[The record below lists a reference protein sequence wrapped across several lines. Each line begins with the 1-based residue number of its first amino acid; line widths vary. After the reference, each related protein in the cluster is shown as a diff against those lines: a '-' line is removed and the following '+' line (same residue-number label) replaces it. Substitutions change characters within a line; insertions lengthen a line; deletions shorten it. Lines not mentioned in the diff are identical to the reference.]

1 MNSSME
7 KISSNKVKLRLELE
21 AEAFEE
27 AVQKAYLKM
36 RNRINVPGF
45 RKGKAPRAVIE
56 RMYGEGVF
64 YEEAFDLVFPD
75 MYRAAVEENHLE
87 VVDQPSVDIETM
99 EKGKNLVAIA
109 EVFVSP
115 DVELGAYKGLDVQR
129 GTDEVDEEAVDH
141 EIEQVR
147 QRNARE
153 IEVEDRPVQDD
164 DIVNLDYA
172 GSVDGVPFE
181 GGTAQG
187 QTLTIGS
194 GSFIPGFEEQM
205 VGMNIGEEKDLNVTF
220 PEKYHAENLAGKEAT
235 FKVKVNSI
243 REKEVP
249 ALDDDFVKEASETA
263 NTVDEYKAEI
273 REKLE
278 KQAEQK
284 ADNAFESEILEAVVE
299 NTKIDLPEAMIE
311 EQIDNMLRDMEMRLM
326 YQGMRLDDYLK
337 YTGQTR
343 EDLRKVYHDEAERR
357 VRTQLTL
364 EEIRKVE
371 EIKAEEADIDEEMKS
386 LAEQSRKSLED
397 FKASL
402 TENDK
407 KYFEEVAS
415 LTKTIKFLKDNAGKA
430 E

>member
-1 MNSSME
+1 MATTFE
-7 KISSNKVKLRLELE
+7 KLSSNKVKLGFTVDAAKFDE
-21 AEAFEE
+21 AIR
-27 AVQKAYLKM
+27 KAYQKDVK
-36 RNRINVPGF
+36 NITIPGF
-45 RKGKAPRAVIE
+45 RKGKAPMQVIE
-56 RMYGEGVF
+56 NHYGAGVF
-64 YEEAFDLVFPD
+64 YEDAFEILFPEV
-75 MYRAAVEENHLE
+75 YQAALTEHGVTP
-87 VVDQPSVDIETM
+87 VDRPELNMEQI
-99 EKGKNLVAIA
+99 EKGKDLIFSV
-109 EVFVSP
+109 EVFVTP
-115 DVELGAYKGLDVQR
+115 DVELGQYKNLGIEKKV
-129 GTDEVDEEAVDH
+129 DEVTEDDVKA
-141 EIEQVR
+141 EIER
-147 QRNARE
+147 ARDRAARY
-153 IEVEDRPVQDD
+153 IDVTDRPAKLDD
-164 DIVNLDYA
+164 QVNIDYA
-172 GSVDGVPFE
+172 GFVGEEQFE

-187 QTLTIGS
+187 HDLVLGS
-194 GSFIPGFEEQM
+194 GQFIPGFEDQL
-205 VGMNIGEEKDLNVTF
+205 VGAEAGSDVEVHVTF

-249 ALDDDFVKEASETA
+249 ELDDDFVKEASETA

-397 FKASL
+397 SRPA
-402 TENDK
+402 
-407 KYFEEVAS
+407 
-415 LTKTIKFLKDNAGKA
+415 
-430 E
+430 

>member
-1 MNSSME
+1 MVSSFHGRF
-7 KISSNKVKLRLELE
+7 RLFYPAREFFVLVFG
-21 AEAFEE
+21 AF
-27 AVQKAYLKM
+27 VG
-36 RNRINVPGF
+36 GF
-45 RKGKAPRAVIE
+45 LGGSFFLGGSLGGFVFD
-56 RMYGEGVF
+56 GHLSGGFDTGQGLGVF
-64 YEEAFDLVFPD
+64 VPD
-75 MYRAAVEENHLE
+75 
-87 VVDQPSVDIETM
+87 
-99 EKGKNLVAIA
+99 
-109 EVFVSP
+109 
-115 DVELGAYKGLDVQR
+115 DVELGQYKNLGIEKKV
-129 GTDEVDEEAVDH
+129 DEVTEDDVKA
-141 EIEQVR
+141 EIER
-147 QRNARE
+147 ARDRAARY
-153 IEVEDRPVQDD
+153 IDVTDRPAKLDD
-164 DIVNLDYA
+164 QVNIDYA
-172 GSVDGVPFE
+172 GFVGEEQFE

-187 QTLTIGS
+187 HDLVLGS
-194 GSFIPGFEEQM
+194 GQFIPGFEDQL
-205 VGMNIGEEKDLNVTF
+205 VGAEAGSDVEVHVTF